1 MLDKIKDIQLN
12 LNGSKTEYYTGQYKR
27 NNPKKD
33 LNYTDTLS
41 CSEAVQYI
49 MQKKWQIKELFLLS
63 SQRVSIT
70 FSVVGIEFH
79 SIIDTGEINK
89 LSKIDYSIS
98 SEKDINEIKK
108 KLTAFISMDIIENN
122 FNRNIENELPGIKML
137 FKRLFSL
144 NIENELNSDDSMML
158 DSLFDDILEF
168 ISFDLSYI
176 NFSLFEFI
184 TKLTGSK
191 INISTN
197 NIYPSITL
205 NKIKVAAA

>member
-12 LNGSKTEYYTGQYKR
+12 LNGSKTAYYSGQYKK
-27 NNPKKD
+27 NNPKKGLD
-33 LNYTDTLS
+33 YTDTLS

-70 FSVVGIEFH
+70 FSVAGIEFH
-79 SIIDTGEINK
+79 SIIDTGEIIK

-98 SEKDINEIKK
+98 SEKDINEIKQ
-108 KLTAFISMDIIENN
+108 KLTAFISMDINENN
-122 FNRNIENELPGIKML
+122 FNKNIENELPGIKML

-168 ISFDLSYI
+168 INFDLSYI

-191 INISTN
+191 INISTS

-205 NKIKVAAA
+205 NKIKVTAA